1 MVSLRVI
8 ALRKVCE
15 LFATFLFAFG
25 GTVAGLD
32 VQTHALK
39 EHAGR
44 YGRQIALLAIVILT
58 GVLV

>member
-1 MVSLRVI
+1 MI

-15 LFATFLFAFG
+15 LLATFLLVFG
-25 GTVAGLD
+25 GAFAGHD

-44 YGRQIALLAIVILT
+44 DGRQIALPAIVMLT